1 MAPKNSASPLANEQL
16 LTFSQAVERLPE
28 VNGRRRAPSTLYR
41 WCRHGINGVRLDYV
55 RIGRTMATSQ
65 EAIERFLA
73 ALTEADEQRA
83 GQTVEAG
90 Q

>member
-1 MAPKNSASPLANEQL
+1 MAPKNPASPFANEQL

-28 VNGRRRAPSTLYR
+28 INGRRRAPSTLYR

-65 EAIERFLA
+65 EAIERFLTD
-73 ALTEADEQRA
+73 LTEADEQKGDRA
-83 GQTVEAG
+83 TGARQ
-90 Q
+90 

>member
-1 MAPKNSASPLANEQL
+1 MTVKNPSSPLAEEQL

-41 WCRHGINGVRLDYV
+41 WRRHGINGVRLDYV

-65 EAIERFLA
+65 EAVERFLA
-73 ALTEADEQRA
+73 ALTEADEQRTQQN
-83 GQTVEAG
+83 GEAS